1 MRIIGG
7 NLRGK
12 KILNP
17 TDKSTRPLKDM
28 VRESVFNII
37 EHSKN
42 EYVELNNAKVLDLF
56 SGTGSFGIECLS
68 RGAKKVI
75 FFENYINSIK
85 ILKKNL
91 DLLNLNKQSNII
103 EKDAYNITQSQ
114 NNLLKFDLIFL
125 DPPFKDNKLNQLIEK
140 IKEMKITSKN
150 TLIIIHRNKKISEI
164 ISKDLIISKEKNYG
178 LSKIIF
184 GKIN

>member
-28 VRESVFNII
+28 VRESIFNVI
-37 EHSKN
+37 EHSIN
-42 EYVELNNAKVLDLF
+42 EYVELKNAKVLDLF

-75 FFENYINSIK
+75 FYENYINSIK

-103 EKDAYNITQSQ
+103 EKDAYNITQLQS
-114 NNLLKFDLIFL
+114 NLIKFDLIFL
-125 DPPFKDNKLNQLIEK
+125 DPPFKDNKLNQLIKK
-140 IKEMKITSKN
+140 IKQMEITFKN
-150 TLIIIHRNKKISEI
+150 TLIIIHRNKKISEN